1 MKNFKISLQIA
12 IRAGG
17 LLFAARIVLLLLTA
31 VSAYIPIFV
40 WREVINHIQD
50 GGVGTLF
57 DIIGLI
63 VVYGI
68 LLFVNKLI
76 LVADKIV
83 EFHYE
88 DRITKYLDDLLVNQ
102 VADAKISLFDDAKLG
117 NALSNSFRVL
127 FSFRMITTT
136 CFILLKNVVLLGI
149 AFVLLTSLNWLLIFP
164 VVLFTLPTI
173 ILNNKINKN
182 EYELGKHESEYT
194 RVEEYINDL
203 FYGESRKEI
212 LIFDICDLLM
222 TKKRN
227 AWQKFYKYKKG
238 HHTKNILF
246 DLTSGVFVAIIEA
259 IIYLYSVGK
268 ILAKKLLIGDMVY
281 YVQVIAQF
289 TSALSELM
297 DNISYFRIQAQQ
309 IGDVFSFTEMSL
321 EKEETGSV
329 MIDRIDTI
337 EFKNVTFKYPSNEKV
352 VLDDCSFVIDAREKN
367 AFVGLN
373 GSGKTTIVS
382 LILKLYTPDSGKI
395 MINGIDLNNLDLI
408 NYRKKLSIMFQNATR
423 YSMTA
428 LENIILSD
436 IYSPVTDERVQFAC
450 KMSQTDDIIKE
461 WDKGLD
467 TSLTNRFDSEGKE
480 LSGGQWQRFSLAR
493 AFYRTTDLVLLDE
506 PSASLDPLAEYRIFK
521 DFYNLL
527 KNSGAI
533 MISHRLSNITMADKI
548 FVLSKGKIVE
558 QGTHDMLLKR
568 KGIYS
573 ELYTIQASK
582 YDDIYQ

>member
-83 EFHYE
+83 EFYYE

-246 DLTSGVFVAIIEA
+246 
-259 IIYLYSVGK
+259 
-268 ILAKKLLIGDMVY
+268 
-281 YVQVIAQF
+281 
-289 TSALSELM
+289 AL
-297 DNISYFRIQAQQ
+297 
-309 IGDVFSFTEMSL
+309 
-321 EKEETGSV
+321 
-329 MIDRIDTI
+329 
-337 EFKNVTFKYPSNEKV
+337 
-352 VLDDCSFVIDAREKN
+352 
-367 AFVGLN
+367 
-373 GSGKTTIVS
+373 
-382 LILKLYTPDSGKI
+382 
-395 MINGIDLNNLDLI
+395 
-408 NYRKKLSIMFQNATR
+408 
-423 YSMTA
+423 
-428 LENIILSD
+428 
-436 IYSPVTDERVQFAC
+436 
-450 KMSQTDDIIKE
+450 
-461 WDKGLD
+461 
-467 TSLTNRFDSEGKE
+467 
-480 LSGGQWQRFSLAR
+480 
-493 AFYRTTDLVLLDE
+493 
-506 PSASLDPLAEYRIFK
+506 
-521 DFYNLL
+521 
-527 KNSGAI
+527 
-533 MISHRLSNITMADKI
+533 
-548 FVLSKGKIVE
+548 
-558 QGTHDMLLKR
+558 
-568 KGIYS
+568 
-573 ELYTIQASK
+573 
-582 YDDIYQ
+582 